1 VAPRHLSEQT
11 EEITMP
17 KYRVA
22 VVGGAGTWG
31 RFYMRAYAEH
41 PDCEI
46 IALVDGARD
55 RRQAFAD
62 RYGAQAVFDTVEEL
76 LDREVPDIV
85 SAIVP
90 VGQNRPVVLAC
101 AEAGVRVVSC
111 EKPLAVQLSDA
122 DDIVRICRE
131 RGTLFACGQSRWI
144 TPYMSAAMDWV
155 RAGNIGKLTAAAIP
169 GGLPVEVSGGGC
181 VQLSALRIL
190 TGMDVAWVEG
200 YTLPPIPRYVAYPD
214 GPQVEKDC
222 PAYGRLGLTGGII
235 CEIPAPGDK
244 PERPSSFV
252 TVEGEEGQVFLSSP
266 QPVLLHGKG
275 VRRGPV
281 FPDFLQQPP
290 AANVMFNGRIEA
302 LMHAFDTG
310 EEPASSGAD
319 YRHALEVAIALVRS
333 AADGHRRIELPLK
346 DRSLRLFPALYREKG
361 GDIAGWQSIGY
372 AGPPDLPE

>member
-1 VAPRHLSEQT
+1 MA
-11 EEITMP
+11 

-31 RFYMRAYAEH
+31 RYYMRAYAEH

-46 IALVDGARD
+46 IALVDQAKD

-62 RYGAQAVFDTVEEL
+62 RYGAQAVYDSIEES

-122 DDIVRICRE
+122 DEMVRVCRE

-144 TPYMSAAMDWV
+144 TPYMSEAIDWV
-155 RAGNIGKLTAAAIP
+155 HAGHIGRLTAATIP
-169 GGLPVEVSGGGC
+169 GGLPEEVSGGGC

-190 TGMDVAWVEG
+190 SGMDVAWVEG
-200 YTLPPIPRYVAYPD
+200 YTLPPLPRYVAYPD
-214 GPQVEKDC
+214 GPEVERDC
-222 PAYGRLGLTGGII
+222 PAYGRLGLTGDII
-235 CEIPAPGDK
+235 CDIPAPSRDK
-244 PERPSSFV
+244 EDRPSAFIAI
-252 TVEGEEGQVFLSSP
+252 EGEEGQVFLSSP
-266 QPVLLHGKG
+266 QPVLLQGTG
-275 VRRGPV
+275 ALRSPV
-281 FPDFLQQPP
+281 FPEFLQQPP
-290 AANVMFNGRIEA
+290 AVNAMFNGRIES

-310 EEPASSGAD
+310 EEPPSSGAD
-319 YRHALEVAIALVRS
+319 YRHCLEVAMALVRS
-333 AADGHRRIELPLK
+333 AADGNRRIELPFA

-361 GDIAGWQSIGY
+361 GDVAGWESIGY
-372 AGPPDLPE
+372 AGPPNLPQ